1 MSELN
6 FFKMYEEELEGIV
19 PCDFHETNQLL
30 ERIKGGDLLAKNRL
44 IEGYLDRVIEAAK
57 GYLADEL
64 SFAEL
69 VAEGNVALAM
79 AVETFESGDFESHVL
94 ERIHEAMKW
103 ALEEETMSDQTAKR
117 LADKINALNEI
128 TTKLAEDL
136 GREATLEEI
145 SKIMNMEEEEVKA
158 LMKLAL
164 DAMAQ

>member
-1 MSELN
+1 MNELN

-19 PCDFHETNQLL
+19 PCDLVETNQLL
-30 ERIKGGDLLAKNRL
+30 EKIQAGDIIAKNRL
-44 IEGYLDRVIEAAK
+44 IEGYLDRVIEVAK
-57 GYLADEL
+57 AYPADEL
-64 SFAEL
+64 SIAEL

-79 AVETFESGDFESHVL
+79 AVETFTSGDFESHVL
-94 ERIHEAMKW
+94 EKIHEAMKG
-103 ALEEETMSDQTAKR
+103 ALEEETMSEETAQR

-128 TTKLAEDL
+128 TTKMAEDL

-145 SKIMNMEEEEVKA
+145 SKIMSMEEEEVKA